1 MANYHREVYQPSQ
14 EDGPTYDLADEEVD
28 DARARLPLLIV
39 IALLVLASFA
49 GVVWLAYNQG
59 LERGLVAAPA
69 IIDAPGVPIRTLPS
83 EDSVSVPYTGLKIYN
98 DPIPPDEE
106 AEASNLAV
114 LQPTETPP
122 SAAPVPQATPQPVVT
137 PAPAPQAQPVAAVTP
152 QATPQPVQ
160 SAPTPAPTIAATAAT
175 APASAPA
182 SAAASGGAVL
192 QVGAYP
198 SEAMALEAWET
209 FRAQHGAMVP
219 GLSEDIQRADLG
231 ENGIWYRVRV
241 GPFTSDVAA
250 SATCENLIANGGSC
264 FVAAP

>member
-59 LERGLVAAPA
+59 LERGLVAAPV
-69 IIDAPGVPIRTLPS
+69 IINAPGVPIRTLPS
-83 EDSVSVPYTGLKIYN
+83 EGSDSVPYTGLKIYN

-114 LQPTETPP
+114 VQPIETPP
-122 SAAPVPQATPQPVVT
+122 SAAPLPQATPQPVVT

-152 QATPQPVQ
+152 QAAPQPAQ
-160 SAPTPAPTIAATAAT
+160 STPTPAPTIAAT
-175 APASAPA
+175 APA

-241 GPFTSDVAA
+241 GPFVSDVAA
-250 SATCENLIANGGSC
+250 SAACENLIANGGSC